1 MDKKI
6 VSKVVD
12 FILNLRRLNFNAA
25 TWSDVLA
32 STGPLSM
39 TDKTKLSQLL
49 TGAGARLSGQNWDF
63 GNLDI
68 EILRTFPAMDA
79 NDALVS
85 IILKV
90 EAGAWW
96 RTTAGK
102 AKFVKD
108 PNFSFSSLGNDD
120 DEDRQSETKPRDGGT
135 GESHLDFWL

>member
-1 MDKKI
+1 MDKKMVEK
-6 VSKVVD
+6 VSD
-12 FILNLRRLNFNAA
+12 FILNLQHLGFNAA
-25 TWSDVLA
+25 SWSDLLA

-39 TDKTKLSQLL
+39 TDKTKLSELL
-49 TGAGARLSGQNWDF
+49 AGAGARLSGQNWDF

-68 EILRTFPAMDA
+68 EILRTFPAKA
-79 NDALVS
+79 TNDALVS

-108 PNFSFSSLGNDD
+108 PNFSFSSLANDD
-120 DEDRQSETKPRDGGT
+120 DKDRQSETSRDDGT
-135 GESHLDFWL
+135 RKNHLDFWL